1 MYIAS
6 FYHFKKIEELEP
18 AREFVE
24 HLCSESGA
32 LGTFILASEGI
43 NAALAHPNAR
53 VLESLVDRIQNF
65 LTFSELRTTTSRA
78 STDSLP
84 FDKLQVRV
92 RREIVTYGLPF
103 DFTLPALPKANPMEW
118 KDLILDDDTV
128 VLDVRNRYE
137 HRIGRFRNS
146 IQPNTNNF
154 REFKDYLNQQTEMDK
169 DQNVAIYCTGGI
181 RCEKAAQ
188 SMFKHGFKSV
198 VQLDR
203 GILGYLQETKDSS
216 VWEGE
221 CFVFDQRVAV
231 DETLAEGTA
240 EFCLACGD
248 PITPEEKSSPLFEY
262 GISCSTCREALT
274 PADRARRAE
283 RVRQLNLG
291 QQRAA

>member
-6 FYHFKKIEELEP
+6 FYRFKKIEELEYV
-18 AREFVE
+18 RECVE
-24 HLCSESGA
+24 QLCTESRA
-32 LGTFILASEGI
+32 LGTFVVAREGI
-43 NAALAHPNAR
+43 NAALAQANAT
-53 VLESLVDRIQNF
+53 VLESLVDQIRHF
-65 LTFSELRTTTSRA
+65 LALPELVSTISRA
-78 STDSLP
+78 RTDSLP
-84 FDKLQVRV
+84 FDKLLVRI
-92 RREIVTYGLPF
+92 RSETVTYGSSF
-103 DFTLPALPKANPMEW
+103 DFTFPTLPKASPTEW
-118 KDLILDDDTV
+118 TDLILDDDTV

-137 HRIGRFRNS
+137 HRLGRFRNS
-146 IQPNTNNF
+146 IQPSTNNF
-154 REFKDYLNQQTEMDK
+154 REFKDYLNQQTEIDK

-188 SMFKHGFKSV
+188 SMFKHGFKSI

-203 GILGYLQETKDSS
+203 GILGYLQETKNSS

-262 GISCSTCREALT
+262 GISCSTCRDALT

-283 RVRQLNLG
+283 RVRQLNLARL
-291 QQRAA
+291 RAA